1 MDLVNA
7 DCILVMGSNMAE
19 NHPVGF
25 RFVVEAR
32 ERGAE
37 VIHVDPR
44 FTRTSASA
52 SRYVAMRSG
61 SDIVLL
67 GALINHVLTGGQLF
81 RDYVR
86 DFTNGPSILPE
97 GYVDAEDNGGIFSGF
112 VADDLEAIPRAGP
125 GDAAPH
131 GDTAPASGDH
141 GRYDPDRAHWSYGEG
156 APAGP
161 DYRIDRDPT
170 MEHPR
175 CVLQV
180 LRRHFARYTPEM
192 VERVC
197 GTPRADF
204 EAVARA
210 LVENSGPDRTSVICY
225 AVGWTQQSVGPQI
238 IRAASIL
245 QLLLGNIGRPGGG
258 ILALRGHA
266 SIQGS
271 TDIPTL
277 SDLLP
282 GYLPQPL
289 AGGVHAD
296 LDAYCAAVQQPRG
309 VWGNAPSYIASLLT
323 AWYGDAGGAD
333 RGYRWLAKRT
343 GDHTEQA
350 AFADMLAGR
359 LKGYLVLGQN
369 PAAGNTN
376 STLVR
381 EALKR
386 LDWMVVRDLFE
397 TETASFWSKAPGA
410 DPTTIGTEVIL
421 MPAAASAEKDGTFTN
436 TMRLLQ
442 WHEKAVDPPGDAR
455 SESWFM
461 YHLGRRLKEL
471 YADSTLERDRP
482 VQALTWDYAAHTP
495 PPRFRIVD
503 EPDVERVL
511 AEINGWR
518 VEDGGARGAQLSD
531 LGELRDDGSTACG
544 AWIYCGVMPEEG
556 RNLAAARD
564 PAGPI
569 HRGWGFAWPRN
580 IRILYNRASAD
591 AEGQPWSERKR
602 YVWWDERAGRWTGVD
617 QPDFPPATR
626 PDHRPGP
633 EATGVAA
640 IAGDSP
646 FTLKSDG
653 KAWLFAPTG
662 LLDGPLPTFYEPTE
676 APERNPLYAQ
686 QGNPLL
692 RSRDDLPG
700 NLKVAPGD
708 PRYPHLLTTFRVTE
722 HHVSGQMSR
731 WSSWLAELQP
741 EQWLELSPE
750 LAAELG
756 VTAGGWVTV
765 ATPRATVEARALVTR
780 RLRPFTVGGRT
791 LHQVAMPFHFGYSGL
806 VTGDI
811 ANDLLSLT
819 EEPNVFINET
829 KALMCAVRPG
839 RRER

>member
-7 DCILVMGSNMAE
+7 DCILIMGSNMAE

-32 ERGAE
+32 ERGAQ

-52 SRYVAMRSG
+52 SRYVAIRSG
-61 SDIVLL
+61 SDIVFL
-67 GALINHVLTGGQLF
+67 GALINHVLTGDHIF

-86 DFTNGPSILPE
+86 DFTNGPAILPE
-97 GYVDAEDNGGIFSGF
+97 GYVDAEDNDGLFSGF
-112 VADDLEAIPRAGP
+112 VATE
-125 GDAAPH
+125 H
-131 GDTAPASGDH
+131 G
-141 GRYDPDRAHWSYGEG
+141 GRYDPDEAHWSYGER

-161 DYRIDRDPT
+161 DFGIERDPT

-210 LVENSGPDRTSVICY
+210 LVESSGPERTSAICY
-225 AVGWTQQSVGPQI
+225 AVGWTQQAVGPQI
-238 IRAASIL
+238 IRAAAIL
-245 QLLLGNIGRPGGG
+245 QLLLGNMGRPGGG

-289 AGGVHAD
+289 AGAVHED
-296 LDAYCAAVQQPRG
+296 LATYCAAVQQPRG
-309 VWGNAPSYIASLLT
+309 VWWNAPAYITSLLT
-323 AWYGDAGGAD
+323 AWYGGAGGDD
-333 RGYRWLAKRT
+333 RGYRWLPRRT
-343 GDHTEQA
+343 GDHTAQA

-376 STLVR
+376 SALVR
-381 EALKR
+381 KALAG

-410 DPTTIGTEVIL
+410 DPSSIGTEVIL

-442 WHEKAVDPPGDAR
+442 WHDKAVDPPGDAR
-455 SESWFM
+455 SESWFFH
-461 YHLGRRLKEL
+461 HLGLRLKEL

-482 VQALTWDYAAHTP
+482 IQALTWDYAGSVP
-495 PPRFRIVD
+495 ERFRIAD
-503 EPDVERVL
+503 EPDAERVL
-511 AEINGWR
+511 AEINGWQ
-518 VEDGGARGAQLSD
+518 VGEDGMRGAQLRD
-531 LGELRDDGSTACG
+531 FGELRDDGSTACG

-564 PAGPI
+564 PSGPTY
-569 HRGWGFAWPRN
+569 RGWGFAWPRN
-580 IRILYNRASAD
+580 TRLLYNRASAD

-602 YVWWDERAGRWTGVD
+602 YVWWDDAVGRWTGVD

-626 PDHRPGP
+626 PDHRPPP
-633 EATGVAA
+633 EATGLAA

-653 KAWLFAPTG
+653 KGWLFAPSG

-676 APERNPLYAQ
+676 APERNLVYAQ
-686 QGNPLL
+686 QHNPLL
-692 RSRDDLPG
+692 VRRDERPG
-700 NLKVAPGD
+700 NAKVALGD
-708 PRYPHLLTTFRVTE
+708 PRYPYVLTTFRVTE

-731 WSSWLAELQP
+731 WSSWLSELQP
-741 EQWLELSPE
+741 ESWLELSPE
-750 LAAELG
+750 LATELG
-756 VTAGGWVTV
+756 ITDGGWVTV
-765 ATPRATVEARALVTR
+765 ETPRAAVEARALVTR
-780 RLRPFTVGGRT
+780 RLRPLLVGGRT
-791 LHQVAMPFHFGYSGL
+791 LHQVGMPFHFGYSGL
-806 VTGDI
+806 VTGDVV
-811 ANDLLSLT
+811 NDLLSLT
-819 EEPNVFINET
+819 EEPNVSINET
-829 KALMCAVRPG
+829 KALMCAVRTG
-839 RRER
+839 RRTR

>member
-1 MDLVNA
+1 
-7 DCILVMGSNMAE
+7 
-19 NHPVGF
+19 
-25 RFVVEAR
+25 
-32 ERGAE
+32 
-37 VIHVDPR
+37 
-44 FTRTSASA
+44 
-52 SRYVAMRSG
+52 
-61 SDIVLL
+61 
-67 GALINHVLTGGQLF
+67 
-81 RDYVR
+81 
-86 DFTNGPSILPE
+86 
-97 GYVDAEDNGGIFSGF
+97 
-112 VADDLEAIPRAGP
+112 
-125 GDAAPH
+125 
-131 GDTAPASGDH
+131 
-141 GRYDPDRAHWSYGEG
+141 
-156 APAGP
+156 
-161 DYRIDRDPT
+161 
-170 MEHPR
+170 
-175 CVLQV
+175 
-180 LRRHFARYTPEM
+180 
-192 VERVC
+192 VC

-210 LVENSGPDRTSVICY
+210 LVENSGPERTSVICY
-225 AVGWTQQSVGPQI
+225 AVGWTQQAVGPQI

-376 STLVR
+376 AALVR

-410 DPTTIGTEVIL
+410 DPSTIGTEVIL

-461 YHLGRRLKEL
+461 HHLGRRLKEL

-482 VQALTWDYAAHTP
+482 IQALTWDYAAHP
-495 PPRFRIVD
+495 PPSRFRIAD

-511 AEINGWR
+511 AEINGWQVR
-518 VEDGGARGAQLSD
+518 DGGARGAQLKD
-531 LGELRDDGSTACG
+531 FGELRDDGSTACG
-544 AWIYCGVMPEEG
+544 AWIYCGVMPQEG

-564 PAGPI
+564 PSGPI

-580 IRILYNRASAD
+580 VRILYNRASAD

-602 YVWWDERAGRWTGVD
+602 YVWWDEEAGRWTGVD

-633 EATGVAA
+633 EATGLAA

-676 APERNPLYAQ
+676 APGRNPLYAQ
-686 QGNPLL
+686 QSNPLMKT
-692 RSRDDLPG
+692 RDDLPG
-700 NLKVAPGD
+700 NLKVALGD

-750 LAAELG
+750 LATELG
-756 VTAGGWVTV
+756 VTAGGWVT
-765 ATPRATVEARALVTR
+765 AETPRATVEARALVTR

-791 LHQVAMPFHFGYSGL
+791 LHQVAMPFHYGYSGL

-839 RRER
+839 RRQR